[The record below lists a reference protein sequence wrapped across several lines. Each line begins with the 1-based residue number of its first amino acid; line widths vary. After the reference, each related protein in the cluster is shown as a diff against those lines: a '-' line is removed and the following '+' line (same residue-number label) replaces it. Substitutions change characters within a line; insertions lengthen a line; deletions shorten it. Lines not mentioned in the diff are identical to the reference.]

1 MLSRDFVS
9 VGRIILVD
17 DITERVSL
25 ESQLAQAD
33 KLSSI
38 GLLAAGVA
46 HEINTPLAVIASYA
60 QMLAKQLKGDARL
73 GPVLDKI
80 TQQSFR
86 AAEIANGLLNFSRT
100 STTEFRETNL
110 NQVIR
115 DTLSLLEHQFKTA
128 QINVDLALADDLP
141 AINGN
146 SGKLQQVFLNLLLNA
161 KEAMPEGGR
170 LRVATAV
177 NGHVEAVVSDSGAGI
192 APEHLKRIYDPFFTT
207 KTTPR
212 PGDRRGTGLGLSVS
226 YGIIQEHAGKI
237 HVESAIGAGTTFHLE
252 FPLLRNSVHA

>member
-1 MLSRDFVS
+1 

-17 DITERVSL
+17 DITERVTL
-25 ESQLAQAD
+25 EAQLTQAD

-46 HEINTPLAVIASYA
+46 HEINTPLAVISSYA
-60 QMLAKQLKGDARL
+60 QMLSKQLKGDARL
-73 GPVLDKI
+73 GPILDKI
-80 TQQSFR
+80 IQQSFR

-100 STTEFRETNL
+100 STTEFRETSL
-110 NQVIR
+110 NQIIR
-115 DTLSLLEHQFKTA
+115 ETLSLLEHQFKTA
-128 QINVDLALADDLP
+128 QVTVDLELAEELP
-141 AINGN
+141 SINGN
-146 SGKLQQVFLNLLLNA
+146 PGKLQQVFLNLLLNA
-161 KEAMPEGGR
+161 KEAMPGGGH
-170 LRVATAV
+170 LRVATQIDRR
-177 NGHVEAVVSDSGAGI
+177 NGHDGHVTALVADSGSGI

-207 KTTPR
+207 KTMPK

-237 HVESAIGAGTTFHLE
+237 HVESAVGAGTTFYLE